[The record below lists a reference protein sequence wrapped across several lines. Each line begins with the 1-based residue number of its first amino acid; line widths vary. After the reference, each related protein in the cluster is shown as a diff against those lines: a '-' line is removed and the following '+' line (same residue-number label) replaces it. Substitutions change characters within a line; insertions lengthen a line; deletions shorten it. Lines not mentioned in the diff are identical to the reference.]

1 MKKNVAVNQD
11 ENQEKN
17 HEEGSSHT
25 KFSLL

>member
-1 MKKNVAVNQD
+1 MKKNLVVNSE
-11 ENQEKN
+11 ENHEEN